1 MTKTD
6 VLQKCVAMF
15 DEKIMNLSTE
25 IASLEAKLDILKK
38 CRSEF
43 LYDFVEAQTQE
54 FLDERNMMYAEEPDE
69 LTYWDG
75 DITDPTYGT

>member
-6 VLQKCVAMF
+6 ILQKCVAMF
-15 DEKIMNLSTE
+15 DEKIKNITDE
-25 IASLEAKLDILKK
+25 IASLETKLDMLKQ

-54 FLDERNMMYAEEPDE
+54 YLDGRNMMYAEEPDE

-75 DITDPTYGT
+75 DDTDRIQY